1 VINSPL
7 LERLQALHDEL
18 ESAPVLGSEEFMLL
32 ALAIS
37 RTTTRAAFSELITA
51 SRAGKSDVELVASVP
66 LAVGFLLNCVLN
78 ACGCDGNAEIA
89 DRLFDKIRTV
99 VRELGD
105 GAHQHLSVSPTSCH

>member
-1 VINSPL
+1 MNSPL

-18 ESAPVLGSEEFMLL
+18 ESSSVSESEEFMVL

-37 RTTTRAAFSELITA
+37 RTTTRAALSELIAA
-51 SRAGKSDVELVASVP
+51 SRAGKSDLEIVATVP

-78 ACGCDGNAEIA
+78 ACGCDGNVEIA
-89 DRLFDKIRTV
+89 DQLSDKIRAV

-105 GAHQHLSVSPTSCH
+105 GAHQDLSVAPTSCH